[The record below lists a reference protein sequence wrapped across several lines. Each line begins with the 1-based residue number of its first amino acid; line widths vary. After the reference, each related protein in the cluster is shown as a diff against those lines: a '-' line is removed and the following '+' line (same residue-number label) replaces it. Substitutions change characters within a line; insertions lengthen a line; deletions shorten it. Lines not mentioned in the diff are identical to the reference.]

1 MKIVVIGACN
11 IDIIGKSN
19 RGFEFK
25 TSNIG
30 QVSVSVGGVGRNIAE
45 NLGKLGAD
53 VDIITIIPES
63 FFGEIIQAS
72 LFRNNIG
79 FMHSVIGDYEDSL
92 YVSME
97 DQSGEMIG
105 AINQMNSI
113 EQLTP
118 EIIKTQMDFMDIP
131 DIIVIDTNLKQ
142 DTIEYIARNKGK
154 SLLAVEAVSNQKV
167 KKVISIINH
176 IDILKVN
183 ELEALALLD
192 IDEGKS
198 GDYEELVKNIVDMGV
213 KEVHLT
219 AGSEGM
225 IVGSSE
231 GVQHFEVEKIENVIS
246 VNQVG
251 DTYFAGI
258 VYQTLYNKSIREK
271 VSFASNLAKKKLL
284 GDEINV
290 E

>member
-1 MKIVVIGACN
+1 MKIVVVGACN

-19 RGFEFK
+19 REFEYQ

-30 QVSVSVGGVGRNIAE
+30 QVSVKVGGVGRNIAE

-79 FMHSVIGDYEDSL
+79 FMHSIIGDYQDSL

-105 AINQMNSI
+105 AINQMSSI
-113 EQLTP
+113 EKLTP
-118 EIIKTQMDFMDIP
+118 EMVKTQMDFMEFP
-131 DIIVIDTNLKQ
+131 DIIVIDTNLKRE
-142 DTIEYIARNKGK
+142 TIESIARNKGK
-154 SLLAVEAVSNQKV
+154 SLLAVEAVSSQKV
-167 KKVISIINH
+167 KKIVSIINC
-176 IDILKVN
+176 IDLLKVN
-183 ELEALALLD
+183 ELEAWALLD

-198 GDYEELVKNIVDMGV
+198 GDYEKIVKSIVDMGV

-219 AGSEGM
+219 AGSDGM
-225 IVGSSE
+225 IVGTSN
-231 GVQHFEVEKIENVIS
+231 GVQHFEVEKIENVLS

-258 VYQTLYNKSIREK
+258 VYQTLYHKTVEEK
-271 VSFASNLAKKKLL
+271 VAFASDLAKKKLL